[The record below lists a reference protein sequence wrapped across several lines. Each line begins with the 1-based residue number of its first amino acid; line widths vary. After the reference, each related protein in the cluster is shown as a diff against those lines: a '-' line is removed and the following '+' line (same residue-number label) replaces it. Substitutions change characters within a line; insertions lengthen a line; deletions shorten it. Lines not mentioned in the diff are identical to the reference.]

1 MNYINLLPNELQS
14 ILLYKIPVLNI
25 ELYQL
30 LIVLVVILLINCYNN
45 NFILNK
51 INNVIKGGEKKN
63 IKVYLFWAE
72 WCGHSNNFMPTWN
85 KLKETKMD
93 SINVEFIDIKDDNEE
108 FEDYTNKFE
117 ITGFP
122 TLVILNKN
130 DYEIYNGERTVE
142 SITEFIN
149 KFTENEEEVE
159 ESDEKEKNE
168 EQENNEQE
176 NEEEENEEQENEEQ
190 EEAQENFSKFITI
203 G

>member
-14 ILLYKIPVLNI
+14 ILLYKIPILNI
-25 ELYQL
+25 ELYQI

-63 IKVYLFWAE
+63 VKVYLFWAE
-72 WCGHSNNFMPTWN
+72 WCGHSNNFIPTWN

-108 FEDYTNKFE
+108 FEDYTNKFK

-122 TLVILNKN
+122 TLVILNNN
-130 DYEIYNGERTVE
+130 DYEIYNGERTVD
-142 SITEFIN
+142 SITKFIN
-149 KFTENEEEVE
+149 KFVENKENNKKNNQIEIEESEEV
-159 ESDEKEKNE
+159 
-168 EQENNEQE
+168 NEQDEQIE
-176 NEEEENEEQENEEQ
+176 NQEVDEQQ
-190 EEAQENFSKFITI
+190 GKQENFSNFITI